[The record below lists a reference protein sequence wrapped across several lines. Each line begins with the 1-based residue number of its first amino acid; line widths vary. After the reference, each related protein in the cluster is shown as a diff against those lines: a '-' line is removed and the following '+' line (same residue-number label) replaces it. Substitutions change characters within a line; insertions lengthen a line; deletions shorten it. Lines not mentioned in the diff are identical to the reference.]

1 MGKRLLLCVVGLFVG
16 GLLSAQTIK
25 ISGSVHDA
33 GTENALPYSNVILK
47 NTEDSVVNGCIS
59 AEDGSFSLK
68 AESSVVKKIEISGLG
83 YQKKTIPLELPEKST
98 HDMGKIH
105 LKQDSNLLD
114 EVDVAEQNSVV
125 QKFDRK
131 VYGISEN
138 KKSAA
143 RDIYDVLRTLPGVSV
158 DEENNIRYK
167 GTSPEVM
174 VDDMPAEY
182 MYPDLAMIPV
192 DNVEKIEIIDA
203 SMRSGGEGKGGIIN
217 IKMKKPPNDG
227 FSGVGSLRG
236 STAKFDQLNTK
247 TGYANLNFKTGDVIF
262 FNNLWYYSSN
272 RIYKSRTTGSKLVDG
287 VLYETSGD
295 SQSDSEYNF
304 LNESL
309 GVQWN
314 ITDKAKLV
322 ISSAIGGNGGE
333 SRSNAESTMMLGD
346 DVYQDY
352 TRMYQSENKRYYSN
366 VSAYFRHDIDTTL
379 REFTAYV
386 NYSPGLFDDKSLT
399 ESNYHY
405 RYLNSQLVNDT
416 LNNLTKTNSNTSR
429 VYSGIYY
436 NHPVSEKTRWNA
448 RYRGSLSVTNDDET
462 EHYVNGVPVLSQYAG
477 KTGYNT
483 NHSLSVRL
491 GTRWKKWRFDGGIEQ
506 RYKKYHENY
515 DHYTESLEDTAVSVR
530 ADYYNVLP
538 SGNLKFTIDS
548 MQDLKISYSRSVKMP
563 YSSYLSGFVS
573 KRNPYSWRTG
583 NPDLDPADYNNVYLG
598 YGFNKPLWNVSADVF
613 FSQTNNEIS
622 YISYPMDEIITL
634 SMPENIAYQSRLG
647 IDLSA
652 YAAMFKGKC
661 SLTFS
666 SSFYHSHIDATSL
679 SESMVE
685 QGVPVEEIVKNNYGY
700 NAKMHASI
708 KIFANTS
715 GSVNIGYN
723 SREVEFDGYDYPDV
737 DAGLSIVQHLFERSL
752 MISISGR
759 NLLGSVMKHGGY
771 SDYAGIETE
780 REVYYSLWDYPVF
793 SFSIRYRFRQGD
805 RQTGQMGQQ
814 SLGE

>member
-1 MGKRLLLCVVGLFVG
+1 
-16 GLLSAQTIK
+16 
-25 ISGSVHDA
+25 
-33 GTENALPYSNVILK
+33 
-47 NTEDSVVNGCIS
+47 
-59 AEDGSFSLK
+59 
-68 AESSVVKKIEISGLG
+68 
-83 YQKKTIPLELPEKST
+83 
-98 HDMGKIH
+98 
-105 LKQDSNLLD
+105 
-114 EVDVAEQNSVV
+114 
-125 QKFDRK
+125 
-131 VYGISEN
+131 
-138 KKSAA
+138 
-143 RDIYDVLRTLPGVSV
+143 VSV
-158 DEENNIRYK
+158 DEEKNIRYK

-192 DNVEKIEIIDA
+192 DNVEKVEIIDA

-236 STAKFDQLNTK
+236 STGKFDEINHAS
-247 TGYANLNFKTGDVIF
+247 GYANLNFKTGDIIL
-262 FNNLWYYSSN
+262 FNNLWYYGRNS
-272 RIYKSRTTGSKLVDG
+272 IYKARSTGSKLLDG
-287 VLYETSGD
+287 IMYETSGNN
-295 SQSDSEYNF
+295 QNNYNYDY
-304 LNESL
+304 LNEYV

-314 ITDKAKLV
+314 ITDKTKLV
-322 ISSAIGGNGGE
+322 VSGGIGKGGSNSYSTSE
-333 SRSNAESTMMLGD
+333 SIITLND
-346 DVYQDY
+346 NIYQDY
-352 TRMYQSENKRYYSN
+352 TMINESGYESPSGN
-366 VSAYFRHDIDTTL
+366 VSAYFRHDFDTTL

-386 NYSPGLFDDKSLT
+386 NYSPGLFDDKSFT

-416 LNNLTKTNSNTSR
+416 MNYLTETNERNSR
-429 VYSGIYY
+429 VYAGMYY
-436 NHPVSEKTRWNA
+436 NHPLTEKTRWNA
-448 RYRGSLSVTNDDET
+448 RYRGNFNFINDNET
-462 EHYVNGVPVLSQYAG
+462 MHYVNGVPMLTQYAG
-477 KTGYNT
+477 QSGYNT
-483 NHSLSVRL
+483 SHSFSVRL

-506 RYKKYHENY
+506 KYKKYHENY
-515 DHYTESLEDTAVSVR
+515 DHYTESLEDTTVSIR

-538 SGNLKFTIDS
+538 SGNLQFTIDS
-548 MQDLKISYSRSVKMP
+548 MQDLKLSYSRSVRVP
-563 YSSYLSGFVS
+563 YSSYLTGFVK
-573 KRNPYSWRTG
+573 KRNPNAWSTG
-583 NPDLDPADYNNVYLG
+583 NTNLDPSAYNNVYLG
-598 YGFNKPLWNVSADVF
+598 YNFNQPLWNVSAEVF
-613 FSQTNNEIS
+613 YSQTNNEIS
-622 YISYPMDEIITL
+622 YVSYPVNEIITL

-661 SLTFS
+661 NLTFS

-679 SESMVE
+679 SESME
-685 QGVPVEEIVKNNYGY
+685 AQGVPVEEIVTNNYGY

-780 REVYYSLWDYPVF
+780 REVYYSLWNYPVF

-814 SLGE
+814 SIGE

>member
-1 MGKRLLLCVVGLFVG
+1 MVKKLMVWVFGMFVG
-16 GLLSAQTIK
+16 GIVGAQTTT

-33 GTENALPYSNVILK
+33 VTKEPVPYANVILK
-47 NTEDSVVNGCIS
+47 NAADSVMNGGIS
-59 AEDGSFSLK
+59 DEDGSFSLQDK
-68 AESSVVKKIEISGLG
+68 TSDVTIIEISGLG
-83 YQKKTIPLELPEKST
+83 YKKQTVPLEITKKSSF
-98 HDMGKIH
+98 DVGEIY
-105 LKQDSNLLD
+105 LKRDTNLLD
-114 EVDVAEQNSVV
+114 EVNVAEQNTVV

-143 RDIYDVLRTLPGVSV
+143 RDIYDLLRTLPGVSV

-192 DNVEKIEIIDA
+192 DNVDKIEIIDA

-227 FSGVGSLRG
+227 FSGVGSIRG
-236 STAKFDQLNTK
+236 STAKFDKLNNK

-262 FNNLWYYSSN
+262 YNNLWYYSSN
-272 RIYKSRTTGSKLVDG
+272 RIYKSRTTGNKLVDD
-287 VLYETSGD
+287 VLYATSGD
-295 SQSDSEYNF
+295 SQSDSEYNY

-309 GVQWN
+309 GVQWS

-322 ISSAIGGNGGE
+322 ISSAVGNGGGDYW
-333 SRSNAESTMMLGD
+333 SDSESTMMLGD

-352 TRMYQSENKRYYSN
+352 TRMYQSEYKSNYSN

-386 NYSPGLFDDKSLT
+386 YYSPGLFDDKST
-399 ESNYHY
+399 NESNYYY

-416 LNNLTKTNSNTSR
+416 LTNLTKTKSNTSG

-448 RYRGSLSVTNDDET
+448 RYRGNISVTNEDET
-462 EHYVNGVPVLSQYAG
+462 EYYVNGVPVLSQYAG

-483 NHSLSVRL
+483 SHSLSVRL

-506 RYKKYHENY
+506 NYKKYHEDY
-515 DHYTESLEDTAVSVR
+515 AHYTESLEDTTVSVR
-530 ADYYNVLP
+530 ADYYTVLP
-538 SGNLKFTIDS
+538 SGNLQFTIDS
-548 MQDLKISYSRSVKMP
+548 MQDLKISYSRSVKVP
-563 YSSYLSGFVS
+563 YSGYLTGFVK
-573 KRNPYSWRTG
+573 KRNPYSWSTG
-583 NPDLDPADYNNVYLG
+583 NPELEPAAYNNVYMG
-598 YGFNKPLWNVSADVF
+598 YAYNKPLWNLSADMF

-622 YISYPMDEIITL
+622 YINYPVDEVITL
-634 SMPENIAYQSRLG
+634 RMPENIAYQSRIG

-679 SESMVE
+679 SESME
-685 QGVPVEEIVKNNYGY
+685 AQGVPVEEIVKNNYGY
-700 NAKMHASI
+700 DAKIHTSI
-708 KIFANTS
+708 KIFDNTS
-715 GSVNIGYN
+715 GSVDIGYN
-723 SREVEFDGYDYPDV
+723 SREVEFDGYEYPDV

-752 MISISGR
+752 MISLSGR
-759 NLLGSVMKHGGY
+759 NLLGNVMKHGGY
-771 SDYAGIETE
+771 SEYAGIETE
-780 REVYYSLWDYPVF
+780 RDVYYSLWDYPVF
-793 SFSIRYRFRQGD
+793 SFSIRYR
-805 RQTGQMGQQ
+805 
-814 SLGE
+814 